1 MFDDF
6 RKQTDETAFP
16 EEKPEDTLA
25 GEFAFDQRPQRFLG
39 MTAPQRFVIAFMLL
53 LMTVILGTFCLL
65 VTSKIVLPFFG

>member
-16 EEKPEDTLA
+16 EEKAEGNLA
-25 GEFAFDQRPQRFLG
+25 DDLTFDQTPQRFLG

-65 VTSKIVLPFFG
+65 VTSKIVPPFFG